1 MPQGTVKNFDITTH
15 TATILLDDQE
25 ELPID
30 AETFA
35 ASGLLELRLGQRVR
49 FEIEGSGDD
58 RRVRELNL
66 VSF

>member
-1 MPQGTVKNFDITTH
+1 MPQGTVKNFDITTN

-25 ELPID
+25 ELPVD
-30 AETFA
+30 AATFA

-49 FEIEGSGDD
+49 FEVDGSGDD
-58 RRVRELNL
+58 RRVRDLNL

>member
-1 MPQGTVKNFDITTH
+1 MPQGTIKHFDIATNTG
-15 TATILLDDQE
+15 TILLDTQE
-25 ELPID
+25 ELPVD

-49 FEIEGSGDD
+49 FELEGSGDT
-58 RRVRELNL
+58 RRVSGLTL

>member
-1 MPQGTVKNFDITTH
+1 MPQGTVKHFDPETSSGSV
-15 TATILLDDQE
+15 LLDDAA

-49 FEIEGSGDD
+49 FELDD
-58 RRVRELNL
+58 IDGNRRLRDLTI
-66 VSF
+66 VSL